1 MAERRRPRALTSE
14 ERRIWRLYT
23 ERVRPLKQGEAA
35 PPAPLPPAPAAP
47 AAPAAT
53 RPVPRLPAPHRHA
66 ALPELGPG
74 QAIGL
79 DKATAERLRR
89 GELPIEARLDLHGLT
104 QVQAHESLQR
114 FLAVSQAQQRRCV
127 LVITGKGFRAKDGQ
141 VQTGILRATVPRWLN
156 EAPNRG
162 RILGFAAARDRH
174 GGGGALYVLLKRLR

>member
-14 ERRIWRLYT
+14 ERRVWRLYT
-23 ERVRPLKQGEAA
+23 ERVKPLKEGAA
-35 PPAPLPPAPAAP
+35 PPPEPPPLEPAAQ
-47 AAPAAT
+47 AAPPPTPRAA
-53 RPVPRLPAPHRHA
+53 APPRHA
-66 ALPELGPG
+66 ALPALGPG

-114 FLAVSQAQQRRCV
+114 FLATSQAQQRRCV
-127 LVITGKGFRAKDGQ
+127 LIITGKGFRAKDGQ
-141 VQTGILRATVPRWLN
+141 VQTGILRAAVPRWLN

-162 RILGFAAARDRH
+162 RVLAFTPARDRH